1 VHNNNGFNSK
11 DGTFSTEKMDL
22 DWISKLNES
31 QSMIKARDKFPDYY
45 EENKDFEEKDD
56 DEKKANIEKLI
67 EVIEYDENNPDRA
80 KDTEEFRT
88 PLEARAAVEIKYLT
102 YTPDDP

>member
-1 VHNNNGFNSK
+1 ELADNVLEGLNQVHNNNGFNSK

-45 EENKDFEEKDD
+45 EENKEFVEEDD
-56 DEKKANIEKLI
+56 DGKKEKIKNRIKLTEKKMNSIEITNKM
-67 EVIEYDENNPDRA
+67 NNR
-80 KDTEEFRT
+80 
-88 PLEARAAVEIKYLT
+88 V
-102 YTPDDP
+102 